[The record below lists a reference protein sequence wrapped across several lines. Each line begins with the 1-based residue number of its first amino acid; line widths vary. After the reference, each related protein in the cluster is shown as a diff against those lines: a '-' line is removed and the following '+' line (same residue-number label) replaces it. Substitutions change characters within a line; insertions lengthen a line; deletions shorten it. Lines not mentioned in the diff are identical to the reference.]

1 MENDWINCGVASE
14 IISRLVETYK
24 VKFEVKRI
32 GYLFT
37 PCPTTTTLEES
48 FYPSPEKIA
57 KISYEMVTKKKDW
70 KPKKIKIKEIEEF
83 KGPF

>member
-1 MENDWINCGVASE
+1 M
-14 IISRLVETYK
+14 
-24 VKFEVKRI
+24 KFKVKRI

-37 PCPTTTTLEES
+37 PCPTTIALEES

-57 KISYEMVTKKKDW
+57 KVSYEMVTKKKNW
-70 KPKKIKIKEIEEF
+70 QPKKITTKEIEEF